1 MSIVVLLGPKAH
13 DRTVERGYP
22 FSVRSYLPVISILGF
37 IGAGVAVTYS
47 VLSRPTDAYITH
59 EVADSFNLQTGP
71 APRRPPLALAPGE
84 TLRDSVAA
92 APPAA
97 SSMMRPIAGA
107 GIVVGAPV
115 KEPLKAVQYTVI
127 TQKAEAWAKKQTFF
141 AGLLAKPAAFL
152 MAHSSLGSAK
162 GVRAFLGDPRKV
174 DAYMNST
181 LVRITINSPSVA
193 KSLLGNTAMVS
204 AFLATPAMRDP
215 ATVRALLASPMVK
228 KLLDC
233 PAIQEALSDP
243 AVVRRMF
250 DDPKTMMWVGA
261 HPDAMIAITEAA
273 PAMGDAMNA
282 KAGRPL

>member
-1 MSIVVLLGPKAH
+1 MVVLLGPKAH
-13 DRTVERGYP
+13 DGSVQRGYP
-22 FSVRSYLPVISILGF
+22 FSVRSYLPVISVLGF
-37 IGAGVAVTYS
+37 IGAGAAVTYS
-47 VLSRPTDAYITH
+47 VVSRPTDLYITH
-59 EVADSFNLQTGP
+59 EVADSFNLKTGP
-71 APRRPPLALAPGE
+71 APRRPPVALATSE
-84 TLRDSVAA
+84 TLRDAVATGPSV
-92 APPAA
+92 A

-107 GIVVGAPV
+107 GIVIGAAM
-115 KEPLKAVQYTVI
+115 KEPPKAVKYTVI
-127 TQKAEAWAKKQTFF
+127 TQKAEAWAKKQGFF

-174 DAYMNST
+174 DAYMNSP
-181 LVRITINSPSVA
+181 LVRVTINSPSVA

-204 AFLATPAMRDP
+204 AFLSTPAMRDP

-243 AVVRRMF
+243 VVVRKIF